1 MVLSESES
9 DRWPNR
15 PEAVWVG
22 RAGEA
27 VGRRKHS
34 SLACEDCEGSS
45 FGDEGR
51 VVVVKSPGGDMLAAA
66 VLKAFSGASR
76 VV

>member
-1 MVLSESES
+1 MKSIEMVLSESES

-15 PEAVWVG
+15 PEAVWVE

-34 SLACEDCEGSS
+34 SRCL
-45 FGDEGR
+45 
-51 VVVVKSPGGDMLAAA
+51 
-66 VLKAFSGASR
+66 
-76 VV
+76 